1 MNEGEYEKKRN
12 INNTGYGTTYNGP
25 ADGYGNN
32 QGTKF
37 FPTDRNPVI
46 D

>member
-12 INNTGYGTTYNGP
+12 INNTGYGTTYNCP

-32 QGTKF
+32 
-37 FPTDRNPVI
+37 PVSYTHLI
-46 D
+46 PVLFSI